1 MKSDQNY
8 RIVLGKGDRG
18 TDRPAAFE
26 SRRPSVKAP
35 PFPMDARPL
44 VTALKKTE
52 GAKELIQQIPNL
64 GKASLWLPVA
74 TFSVCRKTGTAT
86 FLDIW
91 DSEHFDFFTD
101 MQRCV
106 SDCRAWFSD
115 KGFTSWDSGETRTGR
130 INCYFRAP
138 SAGNY
143 VCNAQLQSF
152 GGPAVVEC
160 LIDSFNF
167 GPLSFNGSI
176 NQPHP
181 CSLSAGFHH
190 FRIRQRSGSFFFHS
204 LTVWRV

>member
-1 MKSDQNY
+1 MRSDQTF
-8 RIVLGKGDRG
+8 RIALGKGDRG
-18 TDRPAAFE
+18 TEKPAVYENRRPA
-26 SRRPSVKAP
+26 VKAP
-35 PFPMDARPL
+35 PFPMEAGPL

-52 GAKELIQQIPNL
+52 GAKELIQQVPSL
-64 GKASLWLPVA
+64 GKAALWRPVA
-74 TFSVCRKTGTAT
+74 TFRVCGKTGTAT

-91 DSEHFDFFTD
+91 DADHFDGFTD

-115 KGFTSWDSGETRTGR
+115 KGFTFWDSGETRTGR
-130 INCYFRAP
+130 INCFFRAP

-181 CSLSAGFHH
+181 CSLTEGFHH